1 MKPPTILATIVTL
14 TLAGLSVADKTCTP
28 SFDYCSDVL
37 LNSKGFSQS
46 DLTDALQGTGY
57 ENQNLSNILFH
68 CTNPGQIGHAK
79 LCDNGLRLRLD
90 SHSEAQGCPG
100 HARHQLADAPAGSS
114 LRIFP
119 SITCGGCKKRGL
131 DEQCS
136 YRPEDMPPAT
146 SHKKAK
152 ISHSGDES
160 RSLSPPRLQTLP
172 RNPLIVA
179 PRSQRKRR
187 RDESSPPR
195 HDRNRGDSVEV
206 YSIISDG
213 SDPPNPPGTGINA
226 HISRLT
232 RLQQAVDART
242 GRVKTEA
249 PIEDGIFSLQD
260 TGRDCPPHLTI
271 AESPAQLPS
280 DLMNSLIATYLARDY
295 VNWPIFDLSDFQSA
309 REKVGDMQ
317 DLTAGSSGLHAI
329 LKMILCLSGLRYH
342 QVDEAYLQSL
352 FNHAQRMTNSP
363 DWQGTPWVRVQCL
376 FLQCQYL
383 NATGKS
389 KQAWAL
395 IGYAIR
401 TMQALGLQPQTNA
414 HNGRERQQRELGR
427 RLWHSA
433 IILERMLALQL
444 GLPPQVSNP
453 LQVHLP
459 THLDTDYIDTVSG
472 GAPNSSGDRPSIIE
486 LLIACARLYTHV
498 EEITAWESEARI
510 RPDTCAAK
518 KLLALD
524 LSPFLKTDALLYNWQ
539 TSLPSFLRTDETFEL
554 ADDPIVRRQRHTLHA
569 RYLYLRLRLY
579 RPLLALGLALS
590 AKCTCRSN
598 KHPHMSETDPSSS
611 INSPILVTIVRDT
624 SLKCATIAADL
635 ADLIEE
641 TEDGLLDGGPD
652 DTWRSA
658 GSPYW
663 ENVEYLYACGIV
675 ILAARLCPSSGVA
688 QLKRAWTRI
697 ISLLTRYEGF
707 RAGEYARLAR
717 LGRNTLEN
725 LAGALQRDVGE
736 AMVMGLNG
744 ETRTRLV
751 GRTSGGAVD
760 SSGGGRRQSRGQG
773 QSQSQRGDLGWVE
786 SLLIDLVGDDV

>member
-1 MKPPTILATIVTL
+1 MKPPTILATLLTL
-14 TLAGLSVADKTCTP
+14 TLTGLSVADKTCTP

-37 LNSKGFSQS
+37 LNDKGFSQS

-57 ENQNLSNILFH
+57 ENQNLTNILFH
-68 CTNPGQIGHAK
+68 
-79 LCDNGLRLRLD
+79 
-90 SHSEAQGCPG
+90 S
-100 HARHQLADAPAGSS
+100 
-114 LRIFP
+114 
-119 SITCGGCKKRGL
+119 CGGCKKRGL

-152 ISHSGDES
+152 ISHSEDES
-160 RSLSPPRLQTLP
+160 RSPSPPRQQILP
-172 RNPLIVA
+172 RNTSNVA

-195 HDRNRGDSVEV
+195 HDRNRHDSVEV
-206 YSIISDG
+206 YSINSDD
-213 SDPPNPPGTGINA
+213 SDPPNTPGTGINA
-226 HISRLT
+226 HIARLT

-260 TGRDCPPHLTI
+260 TGPDCVPHSTI

-280 DLMNSLIATYLARDY
+280 DLMDSLIATYLARDY

-309 REKVGDMQ
+309 CEKVRDVQ
-317 DLTAGSSGLHAI
+317 DLTAGSSGFHAI
-329 LKMILCLSGLRYH
+329 LMMILCLSGLRYR

-363 DWQGTPWVRVQCL
+363 DWQSTPWVRVQCL
-376 FLQCQYL
+376 FLQCKYL

-395 IGYAIR
+395 IGYTIR
-401 TMQALGLQPQTNA
+401 TMQTLGFQSQATA
-414 HNGRERQQRELGR
+414 RNGRERQQRELGR

-444 GLPPQVSNP
+444 GLPPQVNNP

-472 GAPNSSGDRPSIIE
+472 GTPNSSGDRPSIIE
-486 LLIACARLYTHV
+486 FLVACARLYTHV
-498 EEITAWESEARI
+498 EDITAWESEART

-524 LSPFLKTDALLYNWQ
+524 ISPFLKTDALLYDWQ
-539 TSLPSFLRTDETFEL
+539 TSLPSFLRTGETFEL
-554 ADDPIVRRQRHTLHA
+554 ADDPIVRRQ
-569 RYLYLRLRLY
+569 
-579 RPLLALGLALS
+579 PLGLALS
-590 AKCTCRSN
+590 AKCPCRSN

-624 SLKCATIAADL
+624 SLKCAAIAATL
-635 ADLIEE
+635 VDLIEE

-652 DTWRSA
+652 DTWRST

-675 ILAARLCPSSGVA
+675 ILAARLCPIPGVA
-688 QLKRAWTRI
+688 PLKRAWTRV
-697 ISLLTRYEGF
+697 ISLLARYEGF
-707 RAGEYARLAR
+707 RAGEYTRFAR
-717 LGRNTLEN
+717 LGRSTLEN
-725 LAGALQRDVGE
+725 LAGALQRDVGD
-736 AMVMGLNG
+736 AMVMGLDG
-744 ETRTRLV
+744 EVRARLV

-760 SSGGGRRQSRGQG
+760 SSGVGRRQSQG
-773 QSQSQRGDLGWVE
+773 HSQSQSQSQSQRRNLGWVE
-786 SLLIDLVGDDV
+786 SLLVDLVGDDM

>member
-1 MKPPTILATIVTL
+1 
-14 TLAGLSVADKTCTP
+14 
-28 SFDYCSDVL
+28 
-37 LNSKGFSQS
+37 
-46 DLTDALQGTGY
+46 
-57 ENQNLSNILFH
+57 
-68 CTNPGQIGHAK
+68 
-79 LCDNGLRLRLD
+79 
-90 SHSEAQGCPG
+90 
-100 HARHQLADAPAGSS
+100 
-114 LRIFP
+114 
-119 SITCGGCKKRGL
+119 
-131 DEQCS
+131 
-136 YRPEDMPPAT
+136 MPPAT
-146 SHKKAK
+146 SHKKAR
-152 ISHSGDES
+152 ISYSDDES
-160 RSLSPPRLQTLP
+160 RGLPSPRLPILP
-172 RNPLIVA
+172 RNPPNVA
-179 PRSQRKRR
+179 PHSQRKRR
-187 RDESSPPR
+187 RDETSPPR
-195 HDRNRGDSVEV
+195 YRDRDDLVEV
-206 YSIISDG
+206 CSITSDD
-213 SDPPNPPGTGINA
+213 STPNNPPSTGINA

-242 GRVKTEA
+242 GRVKAEA
-249 PIEDGIFSLQD
+249 PEDGRFSLQG
-260 TGRDCPPHLTI
+260 TARDCAPHSTI
-271 AESPAQLPS
+271 AESPAQPPS
-280 DLMNSLIATYLARDY
+280 DLMDSLIATYLARDY

-309 REKVGDMQ
+309 CEKVGDVQ
-317 DLTAGSSGLHAI
+317 DLTAGSSGFHAI
-329 LKMILCLSGLRYH
+329 LMMILCLSGLRYR

-352 FNHAQRMTNSP
+352 FNHAQRMTNST

-395 IGYAIR
+395 IGYTVR
-401 TMQALGLQPQTNA
+401 TMQALGLQSQTTA
-414 HNGRERQQRELGR
+414 RNGRERQQRELGR

-444 GLPPQVSNP
+444 GLPPQVTNP

-472 GAPNSSGDRPSIIE
+472 GTPSSSGDRPSIIE
-486 LLIACARLYTHV
+486 FLIACTRLYTHV
-498 EEITAWESEARI
+498 EDITAWESEART

-524 LSPFLKTDALLYNWQ
+524 LSPFLKTDALLYDWQ
-539 TSLPSFLRTDETFEL
+539 ASLPSFLRTDETFEL
-554 ADDPIVRRQRHTLHA
+554 ADDPIVRRQRHILHA

-611 INSPILVTIVRDT
+611 INSPILVTIVRDS

-635 ADLIEE
+635 VDLIEE

-688 QLKRAWTRI
+688 QLKRAWTRV
-697 ISLLTRYEGF
+697 ISLLTKYEGF
-707 RAGEYARLAR
+707 RAGEYTRLAK
-717 LGRNTLEN
+717 LGRSTLEN
-725 LAGALQRDVGE
+725 LAVALQRDAGD
-736 AMVMGLNG
+736 AMVMGLDG
-744 ETRTRLV
+744 EMRARLV
-751 GRTSGGAVD
+751 GRTGGSSNVD
-760 SSGGGRRQSRGQG
+760 SPGRGHRQSQG
-773 QSQSQRGDLGWVE
+773 QSRSQDQRGNLGWVE
-786 SLLIDLVGDDV
+786 SLLVDLVGDEI

>member
-1 MKPPTILATIVTL
+1 MKPPTILATLLTL
-14 TLAGLSVADKTCTP
+14 TLTGLSVADKTCTP

-37 LNSKGFSQS
+37 LNDKGFSQS

-57 ENQNLSNILFH
+57 ENQNLTKILFH
-68 CTNPGQIGHAK
+68 
-79 LCDNGLRLRLD
+79 
-90 SHSEAQGCPG
+90 S
-100 HARHQLADAPAGSS
+100 
-114 LRIFP
+114 
-119 SITCGGCKKRGL
+119 CGGCKKRGL

-152 ISHSGDES
+152 ISHSEDEI
-160 RSLSPPRLQTLP
+160 RSLSPPRQQILS
-172 RNPLIVA
+172 RNPPIVA

-187 RDESSPPR
+187 RDEASPTR
-195 HDRNRGDSVEV
+195 HDRNRHDSVEV
-206 YSIISDG
+206 YSITSDD
-213 SDPPNPPGTGINA
+213 SDHSNPPGTGINA

-249 PIEDGIFSLQD
+249 PVEDGIFSLQD
-260 TGRDCPPHLTI
+260 TGPDCVPHSTI
-271 AESPAQLPS
+271 AKSPAQLPS
-280 DLMNSLIATYLARDY
+280 DLMDSLIATYLARDY
-295 VNWPIFDLSDFQSA
+295 VNWPIFGLSDFQSA
-309 REKVGDMQ
+309 CEKVRDVQ
-317 DLTAGSSGLHAI
+317 DLTAGSSGFHAI
-329 LKMILCLSGLRYH
+329 FMMILCLSGLRYR

-363 DWQGTPWVRVQCL
+363 DWQSTPWVRVQCL

-383 NATGKS
+383 NATGKF

-395 IGYAIR
+395 IGYTIR
-401 TMQALGLQPQTNA
+401 TMQALGFQSQATA
-414 HNGRERQQRELGR
+414 RNGRERQQRELGR

-444 GLPPQVSNP
+444 GLPPQVNNP

-472 GAPNSSGDRPSIIE
+472 GTPNSSGDRPSIIE
-486 LLIACARLYTHV
+486 FLISCARLYTHV
-498 EEITAWESEARI
+498 EDITAWESEARA

-524 LSPFLKTDALLYNWQ
+524 ISPFLKTDALLYDWQ

-590 AKCTCRSN
+590 AKCPCRSN
-598 KHPHMSETDPSSS
+598 KHPHMSETDSSPS
-611 INSPILVTIVRDT
+611 INSPILVTIVRDA
-624 SLKCATIAADL
+624 SLKCAAIAADL
-635 ADLIEE
+635 VDLIEE

-675 ILAARLCPSSGVA
+675 ILAARLCPSPGVA
-688 QLKRAWTRI
+688 PLKRAWTRV
-697 ISLLTRYEGF
+697 ISLLTKYEGF
-707 RAGEYARLAR
+707 RAGEYTRLAR
-717 LGRNTLEN
+717 LGRSTLEN
-725 LAGALQRDVGE
+725 LAGALQRDVGD
-736 AMVMGLNG
+736 AMVMGLDG
-744 ETRTRLV
+744 EVRTRLV
-751 GRTSGGAVD
+751 GRTSGGGTVD
-760 SSGGGRRQSRGQG
+760 SFGGGRRQSQGHSRGH
-773 QSQSQRGDLGWVE
+773 SQSQLGNLGWVE
-786 SLLIDLVGDDV
+786 SLLVDLVGDDM